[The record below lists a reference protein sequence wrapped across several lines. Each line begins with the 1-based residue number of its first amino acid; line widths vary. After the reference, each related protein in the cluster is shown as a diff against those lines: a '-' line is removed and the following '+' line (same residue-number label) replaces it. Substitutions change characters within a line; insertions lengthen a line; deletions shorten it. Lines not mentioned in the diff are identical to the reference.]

1 MSIQESIKVSSFIPK
16 LNYVSKFLPQGKWGS
31 ASGVKISV
39 AVGVLGAAGIILAV
53 KDKVLNFNILLLLSD
68 NECNSEKYWTIPG
81 LQNFGNNCFLN
92 VILQDFSTANFLLE
106 LYFHGFFSIIPPVYD
121 VINLV
126 FNLHFN
132 GFIFGFRLWQ
142 AARSFRKY
150 LEKTAEE
157 FKFLSDGV
165 ESMPLIN
172 ALASLMEELGTVR
185 HGRTVLSPRKLML
198 AMDNYV
204 PSFNLTSQQDAEEA
218 FSHILSSLREEVSE
232 HFVPDH
238 SNLADL
244 TALPH
249 RRILVA
255 NSSNGRGEWQ
265 RWRHSFLGPFD
276 GILGSILICQSCS
289 FQVSLDF
296 QLFHSLHL
304 SPPISHNATMM
315 AGCSLEDC
323 LEQFFVAE
331 HIENYCCSHCW
342 HSAAIKYVSA
352 VAEDK
357 TDIGKLQS
365 CTNDDSCDCKTLSS
379 LQGFPWSNRFC
390 RTFKQ
395 LSIARSP
402 KILCIHLQRASA
414 NIFGQTVKLR
424 GIKNL
429 EENLQFKQSKKQC
442 GNFSSKTEVAGES
455 ERNTVTLPN
464 GNCLKVSKAGPMLLK
479 NSGCTDT
486 SFGSTP
492 MLSNNKVG
500 STIPSKPRLYRL
512 VSVVEHF
519 GTVGSGHYMVYR
531 RVTAKIGAEDPV
543 ALLESAID
551 QWFCISD
558 SEVQSVSEKDVLN
571 ANASVLFY
579 EKIVVH

>member
-39 AVGVLGAAGIILAV
+39 AVGVLGAA
-53 KDKVLNFNILLLLSD
+53 D
-68 NECNSEKYWTIPG
+68 NVGNSEKYWVIPG

-92 VILQDFSTANFLLE
+92 VILQALASC
-106 LYFHGFFSIIPPVYD
+106 S
-121 VINLV
+121 
-126 FNLHFN
+126 
-132 GFIFGFRLWQ
+132 
-142 AARSFRKY
+142 SFRKY
-150 LEKTAEE
+150 LEKTVEE
-157 FKFLSDGV
+157 FEFLSDGV

-185 HGRTVLSPRKLML
+185 RGRTVLSPRKLML
-198 AMDNYV
+198 AMDNYI

-238 SNLADL
+238 SYLADL

-249 RRILVA
+249 RGILVA

-265 RWRHSFLGPFD
+265 RWQHSFLGPFD

-304 SPPISHNATMM
+304 SPLISYNATMM
-315 AGCSLEDC
+315 AGRSLEDC

-342 HSAAIKYVSA
+342 HSAAIKYVST

-414 NIFGQTVKLR
+414 NIYGQTVKLR
-424 GIKNL
+424 GHLSFPLILDLSPFMKSEVGIKNL
-429 EENLQFKQSKKQC
+429 EENLQFKKSKKQC

-455 ERNTVTLPN
+455 ERNTGTLPN

-479 NSGCTDT
+479 NSGCADT

-492 MLSNNKVG
+492 VLSKDKVD

-519 GTVGSGHYMVYR
+519 GTVGSGHYTVYR

-558 SEVQSVSEKDVLN
+558 SEVHSVSEKDVLN
-571 ANASVLFY
+571 ANASMLFY
-579 EKIVVH
+579 EKTVVH